1 MKQPKLEDLNLTAI
15 VEAELESAT
24 AMDFILHAIAVSSDV
39 PVQNYFPVAKRVQTV
54 DLACS
59 IQARAI

>member
-1 MKQPKLEDLNLTAI
+1 
-15 VEAELESAT
+15 
-24 AMDFILHAIAVSSDV
+24 MDFILHAIAVSADV
-39 PVQNYFPVAKRVQTV
+39 PVQNYFPAAKRVQTV